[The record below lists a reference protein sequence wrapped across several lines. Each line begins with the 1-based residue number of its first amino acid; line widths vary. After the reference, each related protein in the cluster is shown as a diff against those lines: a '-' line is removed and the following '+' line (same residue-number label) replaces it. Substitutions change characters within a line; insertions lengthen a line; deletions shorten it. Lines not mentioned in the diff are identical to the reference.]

1 MSGRL
6 LRALTRVGSGTLA
19 SRVLG
24 FVRDVVVARAFGAGT
39 GADAFF
45 VAFRIPNL
53 LRRLFAEG
61 AFSQAFVPVI
71 TEYRERRSREEVRD
85 LVGHVAGA
93 LLGAVSVVTLVGV
106 AAAPVLILL
115 FAPGFSG
122 DSEKYALAVT
132 MVRITFPY
140 IAFISLASLAA
151 GLLNAYGRFAAPA
164 YAPVL
169 LNVSLIAAALWLAP
183 RLAQPVVAL
192 AIGVFVAGLAQL
204 GFLVWCVARL
214 GLLSRPR
221 LALAHRGVRRVLALM
236 APALF
241 GASVAQVN
249 LLVNTIV
256 ASFLV
261 TGSISWLYY
270 SDRMVEFPLGVFG
283 VALGTVILPGLS
295 ADHAKGSPRAFS
307 QTLDWALRWGAVI
320 ALPAAI
326 GLAMLAGPILATLFA
341 HGAFGAHDVEM
352 ARRALVAYAFGL
364 IGFVGVKVLAPG
376 YFARQDTRTPV
387 RIGLVAM
394 GLNVILNLSVLAL
407 VTLEVAAVIPFA
419 HAGLALATALSA
431 IVNAA
436 LLYRGLRAAGV
447 HVPEPGWRALVWR
460 ILLASAVL
468 AVALAWGHGALDEWL
483 EAGSAE
489 RAARLAVL
497 VLGGATLYGAVLLA
511 AGVRPRHLALAG
523 GGARSTDFGPGL

>member
-169 LNVSLIAAALWLAP
+169 LNDRSSPP
-183 RLAQPVVAL
+183 RS
-192 AIGVFVAGLAQL
+192 G
-204 GFLVWCVARL
+204 
-214 GLLSRPR
+214 SRRASPSPSWR
-221 LALAHRGVRRVLALM
+221 SPSASSSRASPSSASSC
-236 APALF
+236 
-241 GASVAQVN
+241 GASR
-249 LLVNTIV
+249 
-256 ASFLV
+256 AS
-261 TGSISWLYY
+261 GC
-270 SDRMVEFPLGVFG
+270 
-283 VALGTVILPGLS
+283 
-295 ADHAKGSPRAFS
+295 
-307 QTLDWALRWGAVI
+307 
-320 ALPAAI
+320 
-326 GLAMLAGPILATLFA
+326 
-341 HGAFGAHDVEM
+341 
-352 ARRALVAYAFGL
+352 
-364 IGFVGVKVLAPG
+364 
-376 YFARQDTRTPV
+376 
-387 RIGLVAM
+387 
-394 GLNVILNLSVLAL
+394 
-407 VTLEVAAVIPFA
+407 
-419 HAGLALATALSA
+419 
-431 IVNAA
+431 
-436 LLYRGLRAAGV
+436 
-447 HVPEPGWRALVWR
+447 
-460 ILLASAVL
+460 
-468 AVALAWGHGALDEWL
+468 
-483 EAGSAE
+483 
-489 RAARLAVL
+489 
-497 VLGGATLYGAVLLA
+497 
-511 AGVRPRHLALAG
+511 
-523 GGARSTDFGPGL
+523 